1 MSLDNFA
8 NNLGLK
14 FVFLSHSSL
23 SLWLYTNNTSQLAAL
38 SLSLSLSLSRSA
50 QTTTLVRARG
60 RLLDMH
66 AHSRTLGHRFLPA
79 VWLINIQFVTPQ
91 ISAGAHGLMS
101 SLWSCRLQ

>member
-1 MSLDNFA
+1 MSLDNSA

-14 FVFLSHSSL
+14 FVFLSHSAL
-23 SLWLYTNNTSQLAAL
+23 SVWLYTNNTSQLAARA
-38 SLSLSLSLSRSA
+38 LSLSRPA

-60 RLLDMH
+60 SLLDMH

-79 VWLINIQFVTPQ
+79 LWLINIQFVTPQ